1 MSLGTLGMSSAMRRP
16 ALAPRPAP
24 VCLICDALS
33 VRRPSRAKASFATR
47 SVSKARPTP
56 SRGPQCSSI
65 QPAVT
70 DTTRPRWLASSSRF
84 NSRTSAGGRQGDG
97 QGAVGPSSVPEAAGR
112 EIGSLTNMLAYIDNS
127 KAKVLNH
134 RAVPSEADASAALQ
148 ACQIVADYIMDESV
162 QPQISHMIS
171 ESDSA
176 ASNLLSLDPSGRKAT
191 TPRTALEEAGT
202 SPRNTLVSDQLKRM
216 IDRISEAA
224 YVTLTHPTVLI
235 TPSLL
240 EQYVKVQATLGR
252 PETLPRV
259 LQLYASKPAPQE
271 VSGSIKYS
279 KQNPNKVSKAIDPD
293 VAEMALDTA
302 IEAKNLDAA
311 VGIIENSYT
320 TTAFIRSKILR
331 KSTLPM
337 ATFAATPL
345 AAYAVARNFSVFQ
358 DAMDTAQAT
367 NVAFAGI
374 MAYVGFTATIGV
386 VAATTSNDQM
396 KRVTWAPG
404 VPLRSRWVREEER
417 AALDRIACAWG
428 FTETWRQGEE
438 EGAEWD
444 VLREYIGQK
453 GMVLD
458 RTELMEG
465 ME

>member
-1 MSLGTLGMSSAMRRP
+1 
-16 ALAPRPAP
+16 
-24 VCLICDALS
+24 
-33 VRRPSRAKASFATR
+33 
-47 SVSKARPTP
+47 
-56 SRGPQCSSI
+56 
-65 QPAVT
+65 
-70 DTTRPRWLASSSRF
+70 
-84 NSRTSAGGRQGDG
+84 
-97 QGAVGPSSVPEAAGR
+97 
-112 EIGSLTNMLAYIDNS
+112 MLAYIDNS
-127 KAKVLNH
+127 RAKVLNH
-134 RAVPSEADASAALQ
+134 RGVPSEADISAALQ
-148 ACQIVADYIMDESV
+148 ACQIVADYIMDDSV

-171 ESDSA
+171 EADSA
-176 ASNLLSLDPSGRKAT
+176 ASNLLSLDPSGRKT
-191 TPRTALEEAGT
+191 TTSRPALEEAGT
-202 SPRNTLVSDQLKRM
+202 SPRNTLVSDQLRQM

-224 YVTLTHPTVLI
+224 YVTLAHPTVLI

-259 LQLYASKPAPQE
+259 FQLYASKPTPQE

-279 KQNPNKVSKAIDPD
+279 KQNPNQATKAIDVD
-293 VAEMALDTA
+293 VAELALDTA

-320 TTAFIRSKILR
+320 TTAFIRSKVLR
-331 KSTLPM
+331 KSTLPL
-337 ATFAATPL
+337 ATLVATPL

-374 MAYVGFTATIGV
+374 LAYVGFTATIGV
-386 VAATTSNDQM
+386 VAATTANDQM

-428 FTETWRQGEE
+428 FVEPWRQGEE
-438 EGAEWD
+438 EGPEWD

>member
-1 MSLGTLGMSSAMRRP
+1 MRRP
-16 ALAPRPAP
+16 AWAPKQAP
-24 VCLICDALS
+24 VCLICDALT
-33 VRRPSRAKASFATR
+33 VRGPSRAKATFTTR
-47 SVSKARPTP
+47 SVSNARPALDRRP
-56 SRGPQCSSI
+56 RCSSI
-65 QPAVT
+65 QPVAVANT
-70 DTTRPRWLASSSRF
+70 SRPRWLASRI
-84 NSRTSAGGRQGDG
+84 NSRTSAEGKQDGGQA
-97 QGAVGPSSVPEAAGR
+97 AVKPPPVPEAAGR
-112 EIGSLTNMLAYIDNS
+112 EITSLTNMLAYIDNN

-134 RAVPSEADASAALQ
+134 RGVPSEADISAALQ
-148 ACQIVADYIMDESV
+148 ACQIVADYIMDDSV

-171 ESDSA
+171 ETDSA
-176 ASNLLSLDPSGRKAT
+176 ASNLLSLDPSGRKKTTSRPAT
-191 TPRTALEEAGT
+191 FEEAGT
-202 SPRNTLVSDQLKRM
+202 SPRNTLVSNQLMQM

-224 YVTLTHPTVLI
+224 YVTLAHPTVLI

-259 LQLYASKPAPQE
+259 FQLYASKPRPQE

-279 KQNPNKVSKAIDPD
+279 KQNPNQASKAIDTD
-293 VAEMALDTA
+293 VADMALDTA

-311 VGIIENSYT
+311 VGIIENTYT
-320 TTAFIRSKILR
+320 TTAFIRSKVLR
-331 KSTLPM
+331 KSTLPL

-345 AAYAVARNFSVFQ
+345 AAYAVARNFSIFQ

-374 MAYVGFTATIGV
+374 LAYVGFTATIGV
-386 VAATTSNDQM
+386 VAATTANDQM

-428 FTETWRQGEE
+428 FAEPWRQGEE
-438 EGAEWD
+438 EGPEWD